1 MTTTSTRSAASSPG
15 AVDWSDRLA
24 RFGLLGKGVVHA
36 VIGLMAF
43 EIAVNG
49 GSSSE
54 ASTAGAMHWIAD
66 RPFGVIALW
75 VVGLSLLALA
85 TWRAIT
91 TVVGDPV
98 EDDDGAYRL
107 VWAAKAVVY
116 GGFALTFLR
125 AALDGGSSDSGT
137 SDDEQASEATSTV
150 FDWPMGR
157 WIVLAAGLAVIGV
170 AVHLVVN
177 HTINK
182 GFANRLAVSED
193 SKAVTLGRVGYGLR
207 SVAYAL
213 VGVLL
218 VQAGLAGEEQRAK
231 GLSGTLEEAAGAAWG
246 TALLLAIAVGFLA
259 YGAYCFAEAK
269 LRRSA

>member
-1 MTTTSTRSAASSPG
+1 MTTTSSRSAASTPD
-15 AVDWSDRLA
+15 AADWSDRLA

-36 VIGLMAF
+36 VIGLLAL
-43 EIAVNG
+43 EIALNG
-49 GSSSE
+49 SSSSE
-54 ASTAGAMHWIAD
+54 ASTTGAMRWIAD
-66 RPFGVIALW
+66 RPFGVAALG
-75 VVGLSLLALA
+75 VVGFSLLALA
-85 TWRAIT
+85 LWRAIT

-116 GGFALTFLR
+116 AGFALTFLR
-125 AALDGGSSDSGT
+125 AALDGGTSDGGT
-137 SDDEQASEATSTV
+137 SDDEQATEAASTV

-157 WIVLAAGLAVIGV
+157 WIVVAAGIAIIGV
-170 AVHLVVN
+170 AVYLVVN
-177 HTINK
+177 HTVNK
-182 GFANRLAVSED
+182 GFAKRLSVSEG

-218 VQAGLAGEEQRAK
+218 VQAGFADEEQQAR
-231 GLSGTLEEAAGAAWG
+231 GLSGTLEEAADAAWG
-246 TALLLAIAVGFLA
+246 TALLLAVAAGFLA
-259 YGAYCFAEAK
+259 YGAYCVAEAK

>member
-1 MTTTSTRSAASSPG
+1 VTTTSSRSTAPSSG

-24 RFGLLGKGVVHA
+24 RFGLLGKGVLHA
-36 VIGLMAF
+36 VIGLLAL
-43 EIAVNG
+43 EIALNG
-49 GSSSE
+49 SSSSE
-54 ASTAGAMHWIAD
+54 ASTTGAMRWIAD
-66 RPFGVIALW
+66 RPFGVAALW
-75 VVGLSLLALA
+75 VVGFSLLALA
-85 TWRAIT
+85 AWRAIT
-91 TVVGDPV
+91 TFVGDPV

-116 GGFALTFLR
+116 AGFALAFLR

-137 SDDEQASEATSTV
+137 SDDEQASEAASTV

-157 WIVLAAGLAVIGV
+157 WIVVAAGLAVIGV
-170 AVHLVVN
+170 AVYLVVH

-182 GFANRLAVSED
+182 AFADRLHVSGD

-218 VQAGLAGEEQRAK
+218 VQAGFAGEEQRAE
-231 GLSGTLEEAAGAAWG
+231 GLSGTLETAADAAWG
-246 TALLLAIAVGFLA
+246 TALLLAVAVGFLA
-259 YGAYCFAEAK
+259 YGAYCVAEAK